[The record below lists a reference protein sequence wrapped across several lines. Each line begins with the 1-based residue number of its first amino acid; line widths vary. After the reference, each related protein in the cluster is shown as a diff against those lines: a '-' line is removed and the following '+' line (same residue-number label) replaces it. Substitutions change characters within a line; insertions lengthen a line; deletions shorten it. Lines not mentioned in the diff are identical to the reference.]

1 MDHSSVD
8 CRFSDLNGSSSELKT
23 PASKKIIHLQSLAC
37 RKFWWNCDNKLSIC
51 IVLVQSK
58 ECSWKGWNLALFSIR
73 EIIRQGCAARCCDD
87 NTSENYFDK
96 QLQTNAKRCRSYN
109 RKQEELN
116 ELKSPENVEEEKQLK
131 KKCSFPR
138 RKKIS
143 EMTPEQIHVKREY
156 NIKMAGKSSKF

>member
-1 MDHSSVD
+1 MDHSPVD
-8 CRFSDLNGSSSELKT
+8 CRFSDLNRSSSELKT
-23 PASKKIIHLQSLAC
+23 AASKKIIHLQSLAVES
-37 RKFWWNCDNKLSIC
+37 FDGIVVINYQSALNLSNKRS
-51 IVLVQSK
+51 VLERDEILLYFQSEKSFVKDVQ
-58 ECSWKGWNLALFSIR
+58 
-73 EIIRQGCAARCCDD
+73 QDAATT
-87 NTSENYFDK
+87 TSENYFDK
-96 QLQTNAKRCRSYN
+96 QLQTNAKWYRSYN

-143 EMTPEQIHVKREY
+143 EMTPEQRHVKREY